1 MRKDNAFSRA
11 LVVGSPGVGK
21 STFARKLRDRCGLP
35 LVYLDMIWHRP
46 DGTNI
51 TRGEFDARLD
61 IELARERWIIDGNYL
76 RTLER
81 RLARADVVFFFD
93 LPADICLA
101 GVAARIGRARED
113 MPWIEYELD
122 PEFADYVR
130 RFPAEQ
136 RPQLIELLAKR
147 PACIASSLCRH
158 FPHRK
163 FDGFRKGSRLVSA
176 VASHPSS
183 RASRRDPCACS
194 CR

>member
-21 STFARKLRDRCGLP
+21 STFARKLRNRCGLP
-35 LVYLDMIWHRP
+35 LVYLDMIWHQP
-46 DGTNI
+46 DGTNV
-51 TRGEFDARLD
+51 THEEFDAQLD

-81 RLARADVVFFFD
+81 RPARADVVIFFD

-130 RFPAEQ
+130 RFPTEQ
-136 RPQLIELLAKR
+136 RPQLVELFAKR
-147 PACIASSLCRH
+147 PASC
-158 FPHRK
+158 
-163 FDGFRKGSRLVSA
+163 RLVAFRTHAESDLFLA
-176 VASHPSS
+176 NLQDTN
-183 RASRRDPCACS
+183 RACPGDNLHAL
-194 CR
+194 